1 MSRSYVIFTG
11 RPNAGKSST
20 VRALT
25 GLKLT
30 IGKKP
35 GTTTVIEEYEIS
47 KDLFLVDMPGYGI
60 KIGANKKWEN
70 QTKDKILDFI
80 DNYAK
85 MVIAAVHV
93 LNITTFIETE
103 MRLAKKGYF
112 SFDVEMI
119 QYLRENI
126 GEYPFIAANKID
138 KASDSDV
145 IENLDT
151 LIYRLTDGRCELVAE
166 YIYPIS
172 AKKGIGIGELKN
184 QLVKKLLRNGF
195 HNPFEYIR

>member
-1 MSRSYVIFTG
+1 
-11 RPNAGKSST
+11 
-20 VRALT
+20 
-25 GLKLT
+25 
-30 IGKKP
+30 
-35 GTTTVIEEYEIS
+35 
-47 KDLFLVDMPGYGI
+47 
-60 KIGANKKWEN
+60 
-70 QTKDKILDFI
+70 
-80 DNYAK
+80 
-85 MVIAAVHV
+85 
-93 LNITTFIETE
+93 

-151 LIYRLTDGRCELVAE
+151 LIYRLTDGRRELVAE

>member
-151 LIYRLTDGRCELVAE
+151 LIYRLTDGRRELVAE

>member
-47 KDLFLVDMPGYGI
+47 KDLFLVDMPGYGT
-60 KIGANKKWEN
+60 KVGANKKWEN
-70 QTKDKILDFI
+70 KTKDKILDFI

-103 MRLAKKGYF
+103 NRLAKKGYF

-145 IENLDT
+145 IENLET
-151 LIYRLTDGRCELVAE
+151 LIYRLTDGRPELVAE
-166 YIYPIS
+166 HIYPIS

-184 QLVKKLLRNGF
+184 HLVKKLHKSGF

>member
-60 KIGANKKWEN
+60 KVGANKKWEN

-103 MRLAKKGYF
+103 KRLAKKGYF

-151 LIYRLTDGRCELVAE
+151 LIYRLTDGRRELVAE

>member
-1 MSRSYVIFTG
+1 MIFTG

>member
-20 VRALT
+20 IRALT

-30 IGKKP
+30 TGKKP
-35 GTTTVIEEYEIS
+35 GTTTTIEEYEIS
-47 KDLFLVDMPGYGI
+47 KDLFLVDMPGYGT
-60 KIGANKKWEN
+60 KVGANKKWEN
-70 QTKDKILDFI
+70 KTKDKILDFI

-151 LIYRLTDGRCELVAE
+151 LIYRLTDGRRELVAE